1 VFCLQ
6 VVMTGGDN
14 EVMMNSAA
22 QLWSLGANVLI
33 TFSYVH
39 TADAR
44 GINVS
49 MVIIELTVS

>member
-44 GINVS
+44 GVNVS